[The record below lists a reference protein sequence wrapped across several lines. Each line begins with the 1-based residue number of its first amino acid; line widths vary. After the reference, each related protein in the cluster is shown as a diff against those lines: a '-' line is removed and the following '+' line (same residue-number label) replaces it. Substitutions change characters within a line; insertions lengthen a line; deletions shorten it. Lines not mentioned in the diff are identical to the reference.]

1 MSDIV
6 REPSP
11 SLPSPSDEGGARR
24 AEGVGRNKALTAT
37 ALLGPAT
44 IFIAVG
50 LLAPLAILLRYSLN
64 EFVAQTKTMV
74 EALTIRNY
82 ITFFTDP
89 YYTGALGTTVKVAL
103 LVTVVCLVLGFPL
116 AYVVART
123 QSRFKHLLI
132 IAIVLPLF
140 VGNSVR
146 AAGWM
151 VVFGNKGFFNASL
164 MGLGLLS
171 KPIEIMFTEKAVI
184 IGIIAVNLPFMV
196 LSLQS
201 VIESIDRAV
210 EEAAFS
216 LGAPP
221 ITMFRRVLWPLALPG
236 ILAGTILCFILAM
249 NAYATPFLLGGP
261 LFKMMAPVI
270 YNEFTQKTN
279 WPFGGA
285 IAFILMAVTLSLTI
299 AANMLLR
306 RRDTRGQPT

>member
-1 MSDIV
+1 MTDAAIAQRPAV
-6 REPSP
+6 ERRRG
-11 SLPSPSDEGGARR
+11 EG
-24 AEGVGRNKALTAT
+24 LTAS
-37 ALLGPAT
+37 ALVGPAT
-44 IFIAVG
+44 LFIALC

-64 EFVAQTKTMV
+64 EFVPTRKMMV
-74 EALTIRNY
+74 EALTLANY
-82 ITFFTDP
+82 VKFFTDP
-89 YYTGALGTTVKVAL
+89 YYMTILGTTVRVA
-103 LVTVVCLVLGFPL
+103 VTVTLACLIVGFPL
-116 AYVVART
+116 AYVVARS

-140 VGNSVR
+140 VGNAVR

-151 VVFGNKGFFNASL
+151 VVFGSKGFFNSTL
-164 MGLGLLS
+164 LDLGLIDQ
-171 KPIEIMFTEKAVI
+171 PFEIMFTEKAVI

-299 AANMLLR
+299 AANLLLQR
-306 RRDTRGQPT
+306 RAAR

>member
-1 MSDIV
+1 MM
-6 REPSP
+6 RKNQ
-11 SLPSPSDEGGARR
+11 G
-24 AEGVGRNKALTAT
+24 LTAT

-74 EALTIRNY
+74 DALTIQNY
-82 ITFFTDP
+82 ITFFTDA
-89 YYTGALGTTVKVAL
+89 YYTGALLTTVRIAL
-103 LVTVVCLVLGFPL
+103 LVTLVCLILGFPL

-123 QSRFKHLLI
+123 QSRYKHLLI

-164 MGLGLLS
+164 MGLGLIG

-221 ITMFRRVLWPLALPG
+221 LTMFRRVLWPLALPG

-306 RRDTRGQPT
+306 RRDTRVST

>member
-1 MSDIV
+1 MTDAVVAHRAAGQRRRS
-6 REPSP
+6 
-11 SLPSPSDEGGARR
+11 EGWTAS
-24 AEGVGRNKALTAT
+24 ALI
-37 ALLGPAT
+37 GPAT
-44 IFIAVG
+44 IFIALC

-64 EFVAQTKTMV
+64 DFEPTRKMMV
-74 EALTIRNY
+74 EAVTVANY
-82 ITFFTDP
+82 VKFFTDP
-89 YYTGALGTTVKVAL
+89 YYTTILGTTVRIA
-103 LVTVVCLVLGFPL
+103 VTVTLACLIIGFPL
-116 AYVVART
+116 AYVVARS

-140 VGNSVR
+140 VGNAVR

-151 VVFGNKGFFNASL
+151 VVFGSKGFFNSTL
-164 MGLGLLS
+164 MDLGLIA
-171 KPIEIMFTEKAVI
+171 KPFEIMFTEKAVV

-201 VIESIDRAV
+201 VIEGIDRAV

-221 ITMFRRVLWPLALPG
+221 MTMFRRVLWPLALPG
-236 ILAGTILCFILAM
+236 VLAGTILCFILAM

-299 AANMLLR
+299 VANLVLQR
-306 RRDTRGQPT
+306 RAVR